1 LVTPSTPAE
10 VFREIDVL
18 TAEVGERLRALSEKR
33 PAARVFARS
42 LLRDHERQ
50 RADRET
56 LRKRL
61 GLPPAAPVRA
71 TAADPAS
78 LSALRA
84 SQQALVTAH
93 VEGLPV
99 LGDPPAVDRLAH
111 HLVALARH
119 LTVIDLWLESEES
132 RG

>member
-1 LVTPSTPAE
+1 MTPPTAAE
-10 VFREIDVL
+10 VFREIDAR
-18 TAEVGERLRALSEKR
+18 TAEVGARLRALSEKQ
-33 PAARVFARS
+33 PAARAFARS

-50 RADRET
+50 QAEREG

-61 GLPPAAPVRA
+61 GLPEAAPVRA
-71 TAADPAS
+71 TASEPAS

-119 LTVIDLWLESEES
+119 LTVIDLWLEAEES

>member
-1 LVTPSTPAE
+1 VTPATPAE
-10 VFREIDVL
+10 VFGEIDAR
-18 TAEVGERLRALSEKR
+18 TAEVGERLRALSERR
-33 PAARVFARS
+33 PAARAFARS

-50 RADRET
+50 QADREK

-61 GLPPAAPVRA
+61 GLPPAAPVR
-71 TAADPAS
+71 TPAADPGS

-84 SQQALVTAH
+84 SQQALVSAH

-99 LGDPPAVDRLAH
+99 LRDPPAVDRLAH

-119 LTVIDLWLESEES
+119 LTVIDLWLEAEEA